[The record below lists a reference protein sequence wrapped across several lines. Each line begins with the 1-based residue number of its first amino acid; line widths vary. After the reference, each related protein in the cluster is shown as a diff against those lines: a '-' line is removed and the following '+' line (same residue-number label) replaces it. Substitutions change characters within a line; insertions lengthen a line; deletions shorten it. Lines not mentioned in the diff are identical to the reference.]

1 MPRLRDLSL
10 KRKLILITM
19 LTSSTMLLLAGAAYI
34 AYDLITFRRAMMGD
48 LSTLAQ
54 VIGNNST
61 AALIFRDAGSAGE
74 VLGALSAE
82 HRIVSACIY
91 TADGARFVTY
101 ERDDAALGCPS
112 EPLPDGHRFVGD
124 HLEFFRRIVLDGEA
138 IGTVYLRSDME
149 EMRSRVRRHAIV
161 GSLVILVTSFLGYLL
176 SSRLQRVISEPIR
189 DLVQIAHVVSEKK
202 DYSIRAT
209 RQNRDEVG
217 TLIDA
222 FNEMLRQI
230 QQRDAALTVSKEKA
244 EAAMRLKSEFL
255 ASMSHELRTPLN
267 AIIGFSEVLLAKM
280 FGELNPKQ
288 EEYVQDVLSSGQHL
302 LSLINDILDLSKIEA
317 GKVEL
322 ERGVVNLRQLVE
334 GSLVMLKERAL
345 GHGITLSLD
354 EEDAVGTIV
363 GDERKLKQV
372 LFNLLSN
379 AVKFTPDRGKVGV
392 NVRRADGAVQVAVWD
407 TGIGIAPEDQ
417 ERIFEEFQQV
427 GHGLTGKTE
436 GTGLG
441 LTLTKK
447 FVELHGGAL
456 SVESTPGRG
465 SIFTVTLPVG
475 APPADTVPSVRDH
488 DAKEWVG
495 RLGARPLV
503 LVIEDDPKAAELIR
517 IHLTEAGYA
526 CEVAGNGAEGL
537 AMVTRLRPHAIV
549 DRIHQDRQHQWG
561 SESCQREIQPG
572 ILLSQKGELPPGP
585 GIFRAGRPGPA
596 AQFFSHGTGCV
607 YTGRGLLLYEP

>member
-61 AALIFRDAGSAGE
+61 AALIFRDARSAGE

-230 QQRDAALTVSKEKA
+230 QQRDAALTVS
-244 EAAMRLKSEFL
+244 
-255 ASMSHELRTPLN
+255 
-267 AIIGFSEVLLAKM
+267 
-280 FGELNPKQ
+280 
-288 EEYVQDVLSSGQHL
+288 
-302 LSLINDILDLSKIEA
+302 
-317 GKVEL
+317 
-322 ERGVVNLRQLVE
+322 
-334 GSLVMLKERAL
+334 
-345 GHGITLSLD
+345 
-354 EEDAVGTIV
+354 
-363 GDERKLKQV
+363 
-372 LFNLLSN
+372 
-379 AVKFTPDRGKVGV
+379 
-392 NVRRADGAVQVAVWD
+392 
-407 TGIGIAPEDQ
+407 
-417 ERIFEEFQQV
+417 
-427 GHGLTGKTE
+427 
-436 GTGLG
+436 
-441 LTLTKK
+441 
-447 FVELHGGAL
+447 
-456 SVESTPGRG
+456 
-465 SIFTVTLPVG
+465 
-475 APPADTVPSVRDH
+475 
-488 DAKEWVG
+488 
-495 RLGARPLV
+495 
-503 LVIEDDPKAAELIR
+503 
-517 IHLTEAGYA
+517 
-526 CEVAGNGAEGL
+526 
-537 AMVTRLRPHAIV
+537 
-549 DRIHQDRQHQWG
+549 
-561 SESCQREIQPG
+561 
-572 ILLSQKGELPPGP
+572 
-585 GIFRAGRPGPA
+585 
-596 AQFFSHGTGCV
+596 
-607 YTGRGLLLYEP
+607 